1 MKTPTTPHS
10 HSSCSHGCTHD
21 HDHKHD
27 HDHHDHSHKHD
38 HPDAPA
44 PAAATKDSSESADDS
59 AWNQQFLLLLEMLV
73 LIMIAAVIAYFI
85 ASGRIDG
92 AAPNMPYL
100 QGYFKILA
108 LIGGLAL
115 AVMGIFNFLMRRRAV
130 GCSHDHDHHD
140 HDHSHKHSADCSH
153 SHDHGHDHDHS
164 TCSHDH
170 SHQKDA
176 ATCCSHDHSHN
187 HSHDHSSDDAAH
199 AHHHHGSPMGRA
211 AALLFL
217 SGSIT
222 AAAVLTPD
230 EFSPRYMEQKARALM
245 GRSNGAAPASA
256 APVPAKALA
265 DANATGSGL
274 TLALVEKYQPRNKD
288 GNFELG
294 VMQLYYS
301 GSDEEY
307 ARVMKDQPVET
318 IGQVVKDEV
327 VPGANRLRVFVLQ
340 VTCCAADARP
350 YSIPVV
356 FDGPLPEYQ
365 EMGWYKI
372 TGTVNYAD
380 ERGVRTA
387 VLKASSISPS
397 LRPKDQ
403 RATF

>member
-1 MKTPTTPHS
+1 MKSPTTPHS
-10 HSSCSHGCTHD
+10 HSSCSHGCSHD
-21 HDHKHD
+21 HDHKHGPED
-27 HDHHDHSHKHD
+27 HDHGHKHD
-38 HPDAPA
+38 HAA
-44 PAAATKDSSESADDS
+44 PAADSAAATTTESSDDS

-130 GCSHDHDHHD
+130 GCSHDHGND
-140 HDHSHKHSADCSH
+140 HDHSHSHSADCSH
-153 SHDHGHDHDHS
+153 SHSHDHDHDHS
-164 TCSHDH
+164 SCSHDH

-176 ATCCSHDHSHN
+176 ATCCSHDHSH
-187 HSHDHSSDDAAH
+187 DHSSNDAAH
-199 AHHHHGSPMGRA
+199 AHHHHGSAMGRA

-387 VLKASSISPS
+387 VLKASSITPS

>member
-1 MKTPTTPHS
+1 MKTHPATPHT
-10 HSSCSHGCTHD
+10 HSSCSHGCS
-21 HDHKHD
+21 HD
-27 HDHHDHSHKHD
+27 HDHHDHDHD
-38 HPDAPA
+38 HNHDHAAPA
-44 PAAATKDSSESADDS
+44 PAAESATSAATTTTESSDDS

-130 GCSHDHDHHD
+130 GCSHDHDHS
-140 HDHSHKHSADCSH
+140 HDHSHKHSADCGHSHDHSHDHSHKHSADCGH
-153 SHDHGHDHDHS
+153 SHDHGHDHS
-164 TCSHDH
+164 SCSHDH
-170 SHQKDA
+170 SH
-176 ATCCSHDHSHN
+176 DHSTDN
-187 HSHDHSSDDAAH
+187 AAH
-199 AHHHHGSPMGRA
+199 AHHHHGSTMGRA

-265 DANATGSGL
+265 DATAAGSGL

-327 VPGANRLRVFVLQ
+327 VPGAGRLRVFVLQ

-387 VLKASSISPS
+387 VLKASSMAPS

>member
-1 MKTPTTPHS
+1 MKSPTTPHS
-10 HSSCSHGCTHD
+10 HSSCSHGCSHD
-21 HDHKHD
+21 HDHKHGPED
-27 HDHHDHSHKHD
+27 HDHKHE
-38 HPDAPA
+38 HAAPA
-44 PAAATKDSSESADDS
+44 PAAESPATATTTESSDDS

-108 LIGGLAL
+108 LTGGLAL

-140 HDHSHKHSADCSH
+140 HSHSHSADCSH
-153 SHDHGHDHDHS
+153 SHDHDHGHGHDHS
-164 TCSHDH
+164 SCSHDH

-176 ATCCSHDHSHN
+176 ATCCSHDHSH
-187 HSHDHSSDDAAH
+187 DHSSDAAAH

-387 VLKASSISPS
+387 VLKASSITPS

>member
-1 MKTPTTPHS
+1 MKSPTTTHS

-21 HDHKHD
+21 HDHKHGPED
-27 HDHHDHSHKHD
+27 HDHGHKHD
-38 HPDAPA
+38 HAAPA
-44 PAAATKDSSESADDS
+44 PAAESAAATTTESPDDS
-59 AWNQQFLLLLEMLV
+59 AWNQQFLLFLEMLV

-140 HDHSHKHSADCSH
+140 HSHSHSADCSH
-153 SHDHGHDHDHS
+153 AHDHDHS
-164 TCSHDH
+164 SCSHDH

-187 HSHDHSSDDAAH
+187 HSSDAAAH

-327 VPGANRLRVFVLQ
+327 VPGAGRLRVFVLQ

-387 VLKASSISPS
+387 VLKASSITPS

>member
-1 MKTPTTPHS
+1 MKPPTTTHS
-10 HSSCSHGCTHD
+10 HSSCSHGCS

-27 HDHHDHSHKHD
+27 HHDHDHGHKHD
-38 HPDAPA
+38 LAA
-44 PAAATKDSSESADDS
+44 AESATPAATTTKSSDDS

-130 GCSHDHDHHD
+130 GCSHDHDH
-140 HDHSHKHSADCSH
+140 DHSHGHSSDCSH
-153 SHDHGHDHDHS
+153 SHDHS
-164 TCSHDH
+164 SC
-170 SHQKDA
+170 
-176 ATCCSHDHSHN
+176 
-187 HSHDHSSDDAAH
+187 SHDHSSDDAAH
-199 AHHHHGSPMGRA
+199 THHHHGSPMGRA

-245 GRSNGAAPASA
+245 GRSNGTAPASA

-265 DANATGSGL
+265 DATATGSGL

-387 VLKASSISPS
+387 VLKASSITPS

>member
-1 MKTPTTPHS
+1 MKTPQPPHS
-10 HSSCSHGCTHD
+10 HASCSHGCS

-27 HDHHDHSHKHD
+27 HKHDHHDHHD
-38 HPDAPA
+38 HAHTPTPA
-44 PAAATKDSSESADDS
+44 TAATDSPESSDDS
-59 AWNQQFLLLLEMLV
+59 AWNQQFLLFLEMLV

-140 HDHSHKHSADCSH
+140 HDHSHSHSADCSH
-153 SHDHGHDHDHS
+153 SHDHDHS
-164 TCSHDH
+164 SCTHDH

-176 ATCCSHDHSHN
+176 ATCCSHDHSH
-187 HSHDHSSDDAAH
+187 DHSTETAAH

-245 GRSNGAAPASA
+245 GRSNGAAPESA

-265 DANATGSGL
+265 DATATGSGL

-387 VLKASSISPS
+387 VLKASSITPS

>member
-1 MKTPTTPHS
+1 MKTPPATPHS
-10 HSSCSHGCTHD
+10 HASCSHGCS

-27 HDHHDHSHKHD
+27 HDHHDHDHKHD
-38 HPDAPA
+38 HDAAAAESAA
-44 PAAATKDSSESADDS
+44 PAAATTESADDS
-59 AWNQQFLLLLEMLV
+59 AWNQQFLLFLEMLV

-140 HDHSHKHSADCSH
+140 HSHNHSADCSH
-153 SHDHGHDHDHS
+153 SHDHDHS
-164 TCSHDH
+164 SCSHDH

-176 ATCCSHDHSHN
+176 ATCCSHDHSHD
-187 HSHDHSSDDAAH
+187 HQDHSSDAAAH

-265 DANATGSGL
+265 DANAAGSGL

-387 VLKASSISPS
+387 VLKASSMAPS

-403 RATF
+403 RATV